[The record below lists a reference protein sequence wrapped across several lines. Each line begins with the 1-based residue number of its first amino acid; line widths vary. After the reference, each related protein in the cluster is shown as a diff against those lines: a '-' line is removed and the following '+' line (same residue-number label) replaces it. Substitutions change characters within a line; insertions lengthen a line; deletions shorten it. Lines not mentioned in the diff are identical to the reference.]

1 MSMLGKIAF
10 GLGALAGL
18 TTDYG
23 RKASAKLKDI
33 VSENFDLE
41 NFDAKEYLSE
51 RAKSY
56 KNIERIKPWF
66 DKNFSLFKRA
76 FEDVKIRDF
85 IFEPFRDVFNSNGDT
100 EEQKIKS
107 VITQVAVANMV
118 LAGLPGKLGV
128 GVFVSMGLEAW
139 MALKIAGQVG
149 IEIKKP
155 SDIFK
160 YFGLLS
166 GIFLTITMIFK
177 ELLGFAFSIFSFI
190 PFVSPLVI
198 AELVVTDL
206 VGILF
211 WIGFLEARKEGS
223 FKIPARAFLSLVKQT
238 KDLFSHQKAILEG
251 LINAENI
258 KSVGKKMMAWFNG
271 DIIVNKAG
279 MRGEIFH
286 VAAMVYL
293 IQRKHESLSGP
304 LGDVFIKSIKRS
316 IPDLQD
322 SSLEEISSFF
332 AEKTPT
338 QMNGYLNLVKGEMF
352 EHLVE
357 KYENNDGDNWSAKLH
372 DDRTY
377 PDSDVVFT
385 NIKTGEE
392 IEISLKST
400 DNMNYIEKALKK
412 YPDTPIIATSEAE
425 AHFGDN
431 PFVDTSH
438 FSDNEIET
446 VTEENFERLV
456 SQLEPLNTS
465 EIVSGGVM
473 AKAIGQLWPFVIAYI
488 RKRIS
493 YENLEDAM
501 VRVLGETGKSLA
513 SRIGYGILL
522 GPVFAWYL
530 LARGVITLT
539 RGAESL
545 AKKRILMQV

>member
-1 MSMLGKIAF
+1 MEFNAKDF
-10 GLGALAGL
+10 FNK
-18 TTDYG
+18 
-23 RKASAKLKDI
+23 KAES
-33 VSENFDLE
+33 F
-41 NFDAKEYLSE
+41 
-51 RAKSY
+51 
-56 KNIERIKPWF
+56 KNIGEIKDWF
-66 DKNFSLFKRA
+66 EKNYDLFRRA

-85 IFEPFRDVFNSNGDT
+85 IFEPFKDVFQTSGDSD
-100 EEQKIKS
+100 EEKIKS

-118 LAGLPGKLGV
+118 LAGLPGKMGV

-160 YFGLLS
+160 YFGLFS
-166 GIFLTITMIFK
+166 GIFLTITLIFK
-177 ELLGFAFSIFSFI
+177 ELLGFAFSLFSFI

-198 AELVVTDL
+198 AELVVTDV

-223 FKIPARAFLSLVKQT
+223 FRIPKRAILSIVKRT
-238 KDLFSHQKAILEG
+238 KELFTHQKKILEG
-251 LINAENI
+251 LINPENI
-258 KSVGKKMMAWFNG
+258 KSVGRKLAAWFNG
-271 DIIVNKAG
+271 DIIVNKAP

-293 IQRKHESLSGP
+293 IQGKYESLSGP

-322 SSLEEISSFF
+322 SSFEEMSSFF
-332 AEKTPT
+332 AEKTPE
-338 QMNGYLNLVKGEMF
+338 QMNGYVNLVKGEMF

-357 KYENNDGDNWSAKLH
+357 EYENNDGDNWSAKLH

-377 PDSDVVFT
+377 PGSDVVFT

-400 DNMNYIEKALKK
+400 DNMNYIEQALKK

-425 AHFGDN
+425 SHFGDN

-438 FSDNEIET
+438 FSDNQIET
-446 VTEENFERLV
+446 VTKENFERLIYK
-456 SQLEPLNTS
+456 LEPLNTS
-465 EIVSGGVM
+465 EAVSGGVM
-473 AKAIGQLWPFVIAYI
+473 AKSIGQLWPFVIAYI
-488 RKRIS
+488 NKRIS
-493 YENLEDAM
+493 YENLENAM
-501 VRVLGETGKSLA
+501 VAVLGETGKSLA
-513 SRIGYGILL
+513 SRVGYGILL

-539 RGAESL
+539 RGAENIG
-545 AKKRILMQV
+545 KKRILLQA